1 MQAMQGGVRVID
13 EVSFY
18 SELCRRIPI
27 EHLSVPWVASA
38 GFDSQIPMKNLVKR
52 SFDLVAS
59 ALTLVV
65 LSPVFLLVALL
76 IKASSA
82 GPVFFKQRRQGR
94 FSKPFNIIKFRTM
107 YEQKAVATAT
117 KQGDDRIT
125 KIGHVLRPVHLDE
138 LPQLWNIFVG
148 QMSFVGP
155 RPEASEILEKVRDLV
170 PLFEVRHMIRPGLT
184 GLAQISQG
192 KTADGKEEIERKL

>member
-1 MQAMQGGVRVID
+1 M
-13 EVSFY
+13 
-18 SELCRRIPI
+18 
-27 EHLSVPWVASA
+27 
-38 GFDSQIPMKNLVKR
+38 
-52 SFDLVAS
+52 
-59 ALTLVV
+59 
-65 LSPVFLLVALL
+65 FLLVALL

-82 GPVFFKQRRQGR
+82 GPAFFKQRRQGR

-192 KTADGKEEIERKL
+192 KTADGKEEIERKLSFDLYYLKNYSIFFDLWIMLRMVLPLDSGKGTLVGSRRATW